1 MLRNIPNNYTRKMLL
16 DLVNSLGFE
25 GQYDFLY
32 TPMDRSTGI
41 NRGYAF
47 INMVSS
53 SAAESLWQKFDGFC
67 NWVLPT
73 RKVSGVSWCER
84 QGLEA
89 HMQHF
94 LRSSRGVEPLPEDC
108 RPLCLQNGRLG
119 PMQLEPLS

>member
-1 MLRNIPNNYTRKMLL
+1 M
-16 DLVNSLGFE
+16 DFE
-25 GQYDFLY
+25 THACL
-32 TPMDRSTGI
+32 
-41 NRGYAF
+41 GYAF
-47 INMVSS
+47 INMTSHEAALRFFKTFEGYSS
-53 SAAESLWQKFDGFC
+53 WPVPS
-67 NWVLPT
+67 